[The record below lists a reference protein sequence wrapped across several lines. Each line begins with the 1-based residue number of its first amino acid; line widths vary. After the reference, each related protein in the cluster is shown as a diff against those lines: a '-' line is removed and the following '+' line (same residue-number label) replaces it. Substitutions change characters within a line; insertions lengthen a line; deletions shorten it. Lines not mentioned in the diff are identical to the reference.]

1 MHLYFQPNAN
11 PILLSKSG
19 LTLAQ
24 HGSLIAVTQ
33 QVAQGMP
40 VCQLLV
46 LRCG

>member
-11 PILLSKSG
+11 RILLSKNR

-24 HGSLIAVTQ
+24 RGSLIAETQ

-40 VCQLLV
+40 VFQLPA